1 MGAFGRKRVENPK
14 YGQCTDAE
22 KTRPH
27 TLYRMYDEAGTLL
40 YIGVTG
46 EDISQRIYM
55 HLQTTVMVE
64 SWRIFMCYESHTTE
78 TYPNK
83 IAARVAEREAI
94 LTEAPLFNRQ
104 HNATRWKRI
113 RGGPVPWVY
122 IARDG
127 AYPVPSHRRFRVNA
141 VAYADAAANV
151 AEGYRDARAA

>member
-1 MGAFGRKRVENPK
+1 MGRKRVENPK

-83 IAARVAEREAI
+83 IAAR
-94 LTEAPLFNRQ
+94 APSPRIDDSGS
-104 HNATRWKRI
+104 TRSHTRTLRRMSPKVTAPPSRTC
-113 RGGPVPWVY
+113 P
-122 IARDG
+122 RD
-127 AYPVPSHRRFRVNA
+127 P
-141 VAYADAAANV
+141 
-151 AEGYRDARAA
+151 